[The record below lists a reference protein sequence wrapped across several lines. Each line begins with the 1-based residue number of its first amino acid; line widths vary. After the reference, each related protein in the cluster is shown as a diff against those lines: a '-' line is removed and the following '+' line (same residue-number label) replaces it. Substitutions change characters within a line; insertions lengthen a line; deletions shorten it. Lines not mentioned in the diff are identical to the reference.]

1 MKLDITVQ
9 QVQALQHKIN
19 VQQVLFHLQLDSM
32 LLLNVLHAQ
41 QDHIVRLVLQLL
53 QEHVLLVIGVQ
64 KVRPQAWKMLVL
76 QEHTQLQQD

>member
-1 MKLDITVQ
+1 
-9 QVQALQHKIN
+9 
-19 VQQVLFHLQLDSM
+19 M

-41 QDHIVRLVLQLL
+41 QDHIVQLVLQLL